1 MKIRLIKIKK
11 IHQEV
16 KNQKIPTRN
25 MVPLISPD
33 DNIPTFRVQIGA
45 FNRKISKSVF
55 KGIPNVVGVKGD
67 DGLYRFF
74 SGSYIDKSEAA
85 AHKVDLSL
93 NGYNDAFLV
102 AFQNG
107 KRITLKEAG
116 FEVND
121 NFKENMNMSSNISS
135 NPLLILKWLDLEFK
149 LVHLKKKFQN
159 LF

>member
-1 MKIRLIKIKK
+1 
-11 IHQEV
+11 
-16 KNQKIPTRN
+16 
-25 MVPLISPD
+25 MVPLIIPD

-55 KGIPNVVGVKGD
+55 KGIPNVVGVRGD

-107 KRITLKEAG
+107 KRITLKKQ
-116 FEVND
+116 D
-121 NFKENMNMSSNISS
+121 LKSTI
-135 NPLLILKWLDLEFK
+135 ILKK
-149 LVHLKKKFQN
+149 I
-159 LF
+159 